1 MKKLSEEEK
10 KYFREVFEEK
20 NSIIEYAYGWGWI
33 PIKTK
38 DELERILNS
47 TDYSIQ
53 IIDFEPYGNIT
64 EFLDKQKSHGPYLIP
79 INVQPKI
86 LKYPIEV
93 KDEGVTLYNGYMES
107 PEFIKYDVLKKY
119 YTWQDNYPC
128 GKF

>member
-10 KYFREVFEEK
+10 KYFRKIFEEK
-20 NSIIEYAYGWGWI
+20 NSIIEYAYGWGWV

-53 IIDFEPYGNIT
+53 IIDFEPYRNIT
-64 EFLDKQKSHGPYLIP
+64 EFLYKQKSHGPYLIP
-79 INVQPKI
+79 INTQPKT

-93 KDEGVTLYNGYMES
+93 TDEGVTLYSGYMDS
-107 PEFIKYDVLKKY
+107 SEFVNYNALKKC
-119 YTWQDNYPC
+119 YTWQDGYPC
-128 GKF
+128 GRF